1 LGTNVTIDWTNV
13 AALVARSRALDELE
27 ENELAPS
34 GEVPYQFS
42 AKGHEL
48 AQVLLGLQLTHP
60 HDAVGVYYRS
70 RPLLLTAGLTLE
82 EALAAGMGKAGSPSE
97 GRDVGVVFSMPP
109 RSGPT
114 VLPSSGDVGAQYTPV
129 AGWAQAIRY
138 RTTTLQEQEWEGAI
152 AVALGG
158 DGSVATNGFWSALT
172 MASTLKLPM
181 LFFIEDNEY
190 GLSVPSH
197 FNTPG
202 GDIAQNLKSF
212 KNLLVLNGSGTDPE
226 LTGELVT
233 EAVDHVRGGESP
245 CLLRLT
251 VPRLSGH
258 TFVDNQAYK
267 HEEQRQSEASRDPLT
282 SLEKLLGED
291 VVVKLLEQAAE
302 EVRLAADAAREQA
315 RQDLGSARKH
325 LFFEGVLQNIGG
337 ISPEIGPRDVPEYAD
352 PNQVGPRINLIEAV
366 RSVLAQELE
375 QNLRAVVF
383 GEDVGVKGGVHG
395 ATVDLQI
402 RFGAERVFDTSLS
415 EEGII
420 GRAVGIALAGL
431 LPIPEI
437 QFRKYADPA
446 MEQINDCGTIRWRT
460 AGRFAAPMV
469 VRIPVGFSKKVGDPW
484 HSVTGEAI
492 FAHTLGWRLAF
503 PSNAADAAGLLRTA
517 LRAEDPTL
525 FFEHRALL
533 DSADSRRPDPGE
545 NYLVP
550 FGKAAV
556 IAQGDEVTLVT
567 WGAMVYPSL
576 QAAERFDGRVEVID
590 LRTISPWDQDSVL
603 ASVRKT
609 GRCLIVHE
617 DTWTG
622 GFAGEIIATLAD
634 HAFASLDAPPKRLTT
649 PDIPIPYAK
658 ELMISVLP
666 DEDRIVSELE
676 ALLAF

>member
-1 LGTNVTIDWTNV
+1 
-13 AALVARSRALDELE
+13 
-27 ENELAPS
+27 
-34 GEVPYQFS
+34 
-42 AKGHEL
+42 
-48 AQVLLGLQLTHP
+48 
-60 HDAVGVYYRS
+60 
-70 RPLLLTAGLTLE
+70 
-82 EALAAGMGKAGSPSE
+82 
-97 GRDVGVVFSMPP
+97 
-109 RSGPT
+109 
-114 VLPSSGDVGAQYTPV
+114 
-129 AGWAQAIRY
+129 
-138 RTTTLQEQEWEGAI
+138 
-152 AVALGG
+152 
-158 DGSVATNGFWSALT
+158 
-172 MASTLKLPM
+172 
-181 LFFIEDNEY
+181 
-190 GLSVPSH
+190 
-197 FNTPG
+197 
-202 GDIAQNLKSF
+202 
-212 KNLLVLNGSGTDPE
+212 
-226 LTGELVT
+226 
-233 EAVDHVRGGESP
+233 
-245 CLLRLT
+245 
-251 VPRLSGH
+251 
-258 TFVDNQAYK
+258 
-267 HEEQRQSEASRDPLT
+267 
-282 SLEKLLGED
+282 LEKLLGED